1 MAEKNEFLMYKE
13 RPLVRSGKTIYYGY
27 MSEKCVI
34 VIQITSTKEV
44 NGMEVADRVK
54 VQLISTDPTLRMKDR
69 ILNTAERRGLYSAMD
84 LGAIWLERELK
95 NA

>member
-1 MAEKNEFLMYKE
+1 MADKNEFLMYKD

-34 VIQITSTKEV
+34 VIQIASTKEI
-44 NGMEVADRVK
+44 NGAEVADRVK

-95 NA
+95 NT